1 MKFLLEI
8 LVVKSELVDGLA
20 SELLEGGIRGE
31 PAIGHYAKTNE
42 TARWIGWGGGKS
54 ERLP

>member
-20 SELLEGGIRGE
+20 CELLEGGIRGE

-42 TARWIGWGGGKS
+42 TARWIGWVVG
-54 ERLP
+54 EE